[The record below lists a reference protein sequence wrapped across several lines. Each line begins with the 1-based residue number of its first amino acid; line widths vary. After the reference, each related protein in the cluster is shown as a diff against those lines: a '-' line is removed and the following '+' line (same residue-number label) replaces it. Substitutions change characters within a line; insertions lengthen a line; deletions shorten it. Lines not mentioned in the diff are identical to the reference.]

1 MTCPV
6 AAATTGPSVPTRRRG
21 RRARPGWRARAR
33 VAKVSSAAVVA
44 ALGMG
49 WTPEVCLSIA
59 ITLHPT
65 SAVRTGRIR
74 FRSGWGPG
82 GRRFKSC
89 LPDREIACKSAL
101 FSPMAEGAEGGRG
114 TNGEQDLSDVCF
126 GPSRML
132 VGARLVGHAYRA
144 GRVNTEAHEPTV
156 TRVEW
161 QAANAAP
168 VRAAARGKRPSLLG
182 AACAVRPATTGIS
195 GMASSYGVP
204 SYRCRGT
211 DTAGYAP
218 GAGEHQRA
226 QAQELR
232 RGHLA
237 LADGR

>member
-132 VGARLVGHAYRA
+132 VGARLVGPAYRAGRRGRGEEGGGGGGEKKGEQVLWVVSSAPPGWLGGARLGGHAYRA
-144 GRVNTEAHEPTV
+144 GRV
-156 TRVEW
+156 
-161 QAANAAP
+161 
-168 VRAAARGKRPSLLG
+168 
-182 AACAVRPATTGIS
+182 
-195 GMASSYGVP
+195 
-204 SYRCRGT
+204 
-211 DTAGYAP
+211 
-218 GAGEHQRA
+218 
-226 QAQELR
+226 
-232 RGHLA
+232 
-237 LADGR
+237 